1 MSKELEITKEY
12 GKNSWGLKGLTLEE
26 LRALYEAVRTVDLPA
41 ARNLHD
47 VKEILEETFSN
58 LSNKDNGKR
67 NI

>member
-12 GKNSWGLKGLTLEE
+12 GKDSWGLKGLTLEE
-26 LRALYEAVRTVDLPA
+26 LRALYEAVRTTDP
-41 ARNLHD
+41 RNLHD

-58 LSNKDNGKR
+58 LNNKDNGKR

>member
-12 GKNSWGLKGLTLEE
+12 GSNSWGLNGLTIEE
-26 LRALYEAVRTVDLPA
+26 LRALYEAVRTADLPA
-41 ARNLHD
+41 ARNIHD

-58 LSNKDNGKR
+58 LNNKDNGKR

>member
-26 LRALYEAVRTVDLPA
+26 LRALYEAVKTADLPA

-47 VKEILEETFSN
+47 VKEILEETLNN
-58 LSNKDNGKR
+58 LNTKKQWKK
-67 NI
+67 

>member
-12 GKNSWGLKGLTLEE
+12 GSNSWGLKGLTLEE
-26 LRALYEAVRTVDLPA
+26 LRALYEAVRTANLPA

-58 LSNKDNGKR
+58 LNKKDNGKR

>member
-1 MSKELEITKEY
+1 MSKKLEITKEY
-12 GKNSWGLKGLTLEE
+12 GSNSWGLNGLTLEE
-26 LRALYEAVRTVDLPA
+26 LRALYEAVRTADLPA

-58 LSNKDNGKR
+58 LNNKDNGKR

>member
-1 MSKELEITKEY
+1 MSKKLEITKEY
-12 GKNSWGLKGLTLEE
+12 GSNSWGLNGLTLEE
-26 LRALYEAVRTVDLPA
+26 LRALYEAVRTADLTA

-58 LSNKDNGKR
+58 LNNKDNGKR

>member
-26 LRALYEAVRTVDLPA
+26 LRALYEAVRTVDLSA

-58 LSNKDNGKR
+58 LNNKDNGKR

>member
-1 MSKELEITKEY
+1 MSKKLEITKEY
-12 GKNSWGLKGLTLEE
+12 GSNSLGLKGLTLEE
-26 LRALYEAVRTVDLPA
+26 LRALYEAVKAADQPA

-58 LSNKDNGKR
+58 LNNKNNGKR

>member
-26 LRALYEAVRTVDLPA
+26 LRALYEAVKTEDLPA

-58 LSNKDNGKR
+58 LNNKDNGKR